1 MQILPSQPPG
11 GGEGTGQGTAV
22 IFIIQHNYIF
32 KNTSSDMKLPSNPE
46 SNKVLL
52 FFFTEELI
60 ICIKLCNF
68 EGIFRTPLQCLP
80 KQGTPWSNTQHL
92 PCKSPQQPRREQLAQ
107 VGLGE
112 QRASHALGR
121 LYSESSGPVGR
132 PTCGTRLLPQNSSLM
147 PQSQS

>member
-92 PCKSPQQPRREQLAQ
+92 PCKRP
-107 VGLGE
+107 
-112 QRASHALGR
+112 
-121 LYSESSGPVGR
+121 SSQEENSWHRWDWVSKEPHMPWAGCTLKAVVLWDIPPVGR
-132 PTCGTRLLPQNSSLM
+132 GCSPRTVP
-147 PQSQS
+147 